1 MTEEQVYLNAVEAWR
16 VNKGKGTFVIP
27 APFDA
32 LKPLL
37 YILPQLY
44 NKSPT
49 TNVVIIVKDFADRSS
64 IENYLTTLSNEVW
77 NNSFRT
83 VIHNGNLRIL
93 TTEYAAEHI
102 NEYSPL
108 LTIIYNPSIFH
119 FVHIAM
125 IEKSKFKLV
134 ILNKLLDNKT
144 MDDFYTVAPSIGN
157 FSQNVIDEVRSNRPV
172 KECLVGLTIVPDSE
186 LDKEM
191 NYYNREISTALAI
204 FGNFDNI
211 KYARLG
217 NSATNCSSM
226 MICDAIART
235 NGWDNHLD
243 MSSQFNRDI
252 DKLYS
257 PAAIKERADSIYN
270 IVRERS
276 TKLASSKDKLSN
288 ILDIVNDNS
297 DKNILIINKYGE
309 FANLVTDY
317 LNDKSGKRICANCH
331 DKVDNVPAVDDY
343 GNPILV
349 KSGAKKGQPKLLGV
363 IAQKKLAQKLMN
375 THKINVISCG
385 ASPDKSLDVDI
396 DLVIITSPLCDTIE
410 SYFYRLSK
418 VHFSNEVLLYTLFY
432 KGTLEEKKLEDRTI
446 PANHTIINNFDRNV
460 KVDNNNDYCIVD

>member
-64 IENYLTTLSNEVW
+64 IESYLTTLSNEVW

-317 LNDKSGKRICANCH
+317 LNDKSCKRICANCH

-343 GNPILV
+343 GNTILV

>member
-1 MTEEQVYLNAVEAWR
+1 MTEEQVYLNAVDVWR
-16 VNKGKGTFVIP
+16 LNKGIGTFVIP

-32 LKPLL
+32 LRPLL

-49 TNVVIIVKDFADRSS
+49 TSVVIIVKDFADRSS
-64 IENYLTTLSNEVW
+64 IESYLTTLNNEVW

-83 VIHNGNLRIL
+83 VIHNGSLRIL

-102 NEYSPL
+102 NDYSPL

-134 ILNKLLDNKT
+134 ILSKLLDNKT

-157 FSQNVIDEVRSNRPV
+157 FSQNVIDEVRTNRPV
-172 KECLVGLTIVPDSE
+172 KECLVGLTITPDTE

-243 MSSQFNRDI
+243 MSSEFNRDI

-257 PAAIKERADSIYN
+257 PSAIKERADSIYN
-270 IVRERS
+270 IIRERS
-276 TKLASSKDKLSN
+276 TKLASSKDKLSY
-288 ILDIVNDNS
+288 ILDIVNDNL

-317 LNDKSGKRICANCH
+317 LNDKFGKRICANCH

-343 GNPILV
+343 GNPIFI
-349 KSGAKKGQPKLLGV
+349 KSGPKKGQPKLLGV

-375 THKINVISCG
+375 SHKINVISCG

-432 KGTLEEKKLEDRTI
+432 KSTLEEKKLEDRTV
-446 PANHTIINNFDRNV
+446 PANHTIINDFDRNV
-460 KVDNNNDYCIVD
+460 KVDNNNAYCIVD

>member
-1 MTEEQVYLNAVEAWR
+1 MTEEQVYLNAVDVWR
-16 VNKGKGTFVIP
+16 LNKGIGTFVIP

-32 LKPLL
+32 LRPLL

-49 TNVVIIVKDFADRSS
+49 TSVVIIVKDFADRSS
-64 IENYLTTLSNEVW
+64 IESYLTTLNNEIW

-83 VIHNGNLRIL
+83 VIHNGSLRIL

-102 NEYSPL
+102 NDYSPL

-134 ILNKLLDNKT
+134 ILSKLLDNKT

-157 FSQNVIDEVRSNRPV
+157 FSQNVIDEVRTNRPV
-172 KECLVGLTIVPDSE
+172 KECLVGLTITPDTE

-217 NSATNCSSM
+217 NSDTNCSSM

-243 MSSQFNRDI
+243 MSSEFNRDI

-257 PAAIKERADSIYN
+257 PSAIKERADSIYN
-270 IVRERS
+270 IIRERS
-276 TKLASSKDKLSN
+276 TKLASSKDKLSY
-288 ILDIVNDNS
+288 ILDIVNDNL

-317 LNDKSGKRICANCH
+317 LNDKFGKRICANCH
-331 DKVDNVPAVDDY
+331 DKVDNIPAVDDY
-343 GNPILV
+343 GNPILI
-349 KSGAKKGQPKLLGV
+349 KSGQKKGQPKLLGV

-375 THKINVISCG
+375 SHKINVISCG

-432 KGTLEEKKLEDRTI
+432 KSTLEEKKLEDRSV
-446 PANHTIINNFDRNV
+446 PANHTIINDFDRNV
-460 KVDNNNDYCIVD
+460 KVDNNNAYCIVD

>member
-1 MTEEQVYLNAVEAWR
+1 MTEEQVYLNAVDVWR
-16 VNKGKGTFVIP
+16 LNKGIGTFVIP

-32 LKPLL
+32 LRPLL

-49 TNVVIIVKDFADRSS
+49 TSVVIIVKDFVDRSS
-64 IENYLTTLSNEVW
+64 IERYLTTLNNEIW

-83 VIHNGNLRIL
+83 VIHNGSLRIL
-93 TTEYAAEHI
+93 TTEYVAEHI
-102 NEYSPL
+102 NDYSPL

-134 ILNKLLDNKT
+134 ILSKLLDNKT

-157 FSQNVIDEVRSNRPV
+157 FSQNIIDEVRTNRPV
-172 KECLVGLTIVPDSE
+172 KESLVGLTITPDTE

-235 NGWDNHLD
+235 NGWNNHLD
-243 MSSQFNRDI
+243 MSSEFNRDI

-257 PAAIKERADSIYN
+257 PSAIKERADSIYN
-270 IVRERS
+270 IIRERS
-276 TKLASSKDKLSN
+276 TKLASSKDKLSY
-288 ILDIVNDNS
+288 ILDIVNDNL

-309 FANLVTDY
+309 FANIVTDY
-317 LNDKSGKRICANCH
+317 LNDKFGKRICANCH

-343 GNPILV
+343 GNPILI
-349 KSGAKKGQPKLLGV
+349 KSGPKKGQHKLLGV

-375 THKINVISCG
+375 SHKINVISCG

-396 DLVIITSPLCDTIE
+396 DLVIITSSLCDTIE

-432 KGTLEEKKLEDRTI
+432 KSTLEEKKLEDRTV
-446 PANHTIINNFDRNV
+446 PVNHTIINDFDRNV
-460 KVDNNNDYCIVD
+460 KVDNNNAYCIVD

>member
-1 MTEEQVYLNAVEAWR
+1 MTEEQVYLNAVDVWR
-16 VNKGKGTFVIP
+16 LNKGIGTFVIP

-32 LKPLL
+32 LRPLL

-49 TNVVIIVKDFADRSS
+49 TSVVIIVKDFADRSS
-64 IENYLTTLSNEVW
+64 IESYLTTLNNEIW

-83 VIHNGNLRIL
+83 VIHNGSLRIL

-102 NEYSPL
+102 NDYSPL

-134 ILNKLLDNKT
+134 ILSKLLDNKT

-157 FSQNVIDEVRSNRPV
+157 FSQNVIDEVRTNRPV
-172 KECLVGLTIVPDSE
+172 KECLVGLTITPDTE

-217 NSATNCSSM
+217 NSDTNCSSM

-243 MSSQFNRDI
+243 MSSEFNRDI

-257 PAAIKERADSIYN
+257 PSAIKERADSIYN
-270 IVRERS
+270 IIRERS
-276 TKLASSKDKLSN
+276 TKLASSKDKLSY
-288 ILDIVNDNS
+288 ILDIVNDNL

-317 LNDKSGKRICANCH
+317 LNDKFGKRICANCH
-331 DKVDNVPAVDDY
+331 DKVDNIPAVDDY
-343 GNPILV
+343 GNPILI
-349 KSGAKKGQPKLLGV
+349 KSGQKKGQPKLLGV

-375 THKINVISCG
+375 SHKINVISCG
-385 ASPDKSLDVDI
+385 ASPDKSLDVNI

-432 KGTLEEKKLEDRTI
+432 KSTLEEKKLEDRSV
-446 PANHTIINNFDRNV
+446 PANHTIINDFDRNV
-460 KVDNNNDYCIVD
+460 KVDNNNAYCIVD

>member
-1 MTEEQVYLNAVEAWR
+1 MTEEQVYLNAVEVWR
-16 VNKGKGTFVIP
+16 VNKGIGTFVIP

-64 IENYLTTLSNEVW
+64 IENYLTTLSNDVW

-83 VIHNGNLRIL
+83 LIHNGNLRIL

-331 DKVDNVPAVDDY
+331 DKVDNVPAVDDN

-418 VHFSNEVLLYTLFY
+418 VHFANEVLLYTLFY
-432 KGTLEEKKLEDRTI
+432 KGTLEEKKLEDRDI
-446 PANHTIINNFDRNV
+446 PINHTIINDFDRNV

>member
-1 MTEEQVYLNAVEAWR
+1 MTEEQVYLNAVEVWR
-16 VNKGKGTFVIP
+16 VNKGIGTFVIP
-27 APFDA
+27 APFDS

-64 IENYLTTLSNEVW
+64 IESYLTTLNNDVW
-77 NNSFRT
+77 NNSFCT

-108 LTIIYNPSIFH
+108 LTIIYNPNIFH

-134 ILNKLLDNKT
+134 ILNKLLDSKT

-157 FSQNVIDEVRSNRPV
+157 FSQNVIDEVRTNRPV
-172 KECLVGLTIVPDSE
+172 KECLVGLTIVPDTE

-217 NSATNCSSM
+217 NSDTNCSSM

-270 IVRERS
+270 IIRERS

-432 KGTLEEKKLEDRTI
+432 KSTLEEKKLEDRTI
-446 PANHTIINNFDRNV
+446 PVNHTIINDFDRNV

>member
-1 MTEEQVYLNAVEAWR
+1 MTEEQVYLNAVDVWR
-16 VNKGKGTFVIP
+16 MNKGIGTFVIP

-32 LKPLL
+32 LRPLL

-49 TNVVIIVKDFADRSS
+49 TSIVIIVKDFADRSS
-64 IENYLTTLSNEVW
+64 IESYLTTLNNEVW

-83 VIHNGNLRIL
+83 VIHNGSLRIL

-119 FVHIAM
+119 FVHMAM
-125 IEKSKFKLV
+125 IEKSKFNLV
-134 ILNKLLDNKT
+134 ILSKLLDSKT

-157 FSQNVIDEVRSNRPV
+157 FSQNVIDEVRTNRPV
-172 KECLVGLTIVPDSE
+172 KECLVGLTITPDTE

-243 MSSQFNRDI
+243 MSSEFNRDI
-252 DKLYS
+252 DRLYS

-270 IVRERS
+270 IIRERS
-276 TKLASSKDKLSN
+276 IKLASSKDKLSN
-288 ILDIVNDNS
+288 ILDIVNNNS

-309 FANLVTDY
+309 FANLITDY
-317 LNDKSGKRICANCH
+317 LNDKSGKRICANFH

-343 GNPILV
+343 GNPILI
-349 KSGAKKGQPKLLGV
+349 KSGLKKGQPKLLGV

-375 THKINVISCG
+375 SHKINVISCG
-385 ASPDKSLDVDI
+385 ASPDKTLDVDI

-432 KGTLEEKKLEDRTI
+432 KSTLEEKKLEDRTV
-446 PANHTIINNFDRNV
+446 PTNHIIINDFDRNV
-460 KVDNNNDYCIVD
+460 KVDNNNAYCIVD

>member
-1 MTEEQVYLNAVEAWR
+1 MTEEQVYLNAVDVWR
-16 VNKGKGTFVIP
+16 LNKGIGTFVIP

-32 LKPLL
+32 LRPLL

-49 TNVVIIVKDFADRSS
+49 TSVVIIVKDFADRSS
-64 IENYLTTLSNEVW
+64 IESYLTTLNNEVW

-83 VIHNGNLRIL
+83 VIHNGSLRIL

-102 NEYSPL
+102 NDYSPL

-134 ILNKLLDNKT
+134 ILSKLLDNKT

-157 FSQNVIDEVRSNRPV
+157 FSQNVIDEVRTNRPV
-172 KECLVGLTIVPDSE
+172 KECLVGLTITPDTE

-191 NYYNREISTALAI
+191 NYYNREISTSLAI

-217 NSATNCSSM
+217 NSDTNCSSM

-243 MSSQFNRDI
+243 MSSEFNRDI

-257 PAAIKERADSIYN
+257 PSAIKERADSIYN
-270 IVRERS
+270 IIRERS

-288 ILDIVNDNS
+288 ILDIVNDNL

-309 FANLVTDY
+309 FANIVTDY
-317 LNDKSGKRICANCH
+317 LNDKFGKRICANCH

-343 GNPILV
+343 GNPILI
-349 KSGAKKGQPKLLGV
+349 KSGQKKGQPKLLGV

-375 THKINVISCG
+375 SHKINVISCG

-432 KGTLEEKKLEDRTI
+432 RSTLEEKKLEDRSV
-446 PANHTIINNFDRNV
+446 PANHTIINDFDRNV
-460 KVDNNNDYCIVD
+460 KVDNNNAYCIVD

>member
-1 MTEEQVYLNAVEAWR
+1 MTEEQVYLNAVETWR
-16 VNKGKGTFVIP
+16 VNKGKGSFMIP

-32 LKPLL
+32 LRPLL

-49 TNVVIIVKDFADRSS
+49 TNVIIVVKDFVDRSS
-64 IENYLTTLSNEVW
+64 IENYLTTLNNEVW
-77 NNSFRT
+77 NNSFRNL
-83 VIHNGNLRIL
+83 ICNGNLKIL
-93 TTEYAAEHI
+93 TSQYVAEHI

-108 LTIIYNPSIFH
+108 LTIVYNPDIFH
-119 FVHIAM
+119 FAYMGM
-125 IEKSKFKLV
+125 IEKSKFNLV
-134 ILNKLLDNKT
+134 ILTRKLDNKT
-144 MDDFYTVAPSIGN
+144 MDDFYTVAPSVGN

-172 KECLVGLTIVPDSE
+172 KEYLVGLTIEPNSE
-186 LDKEM
+186 LDKEI
-191 NYYNREISTALAI
+191 NYYNREISTAIAI
-204 FGNFDNI
+204 FGDFDNI

-226 MICDAIART
+226 MVCDAIART

-243 MSSQFNRDI
+243 MSSEFNRDI

-270 IVRERS
+270 IIRERS
-276 TKLASSKDKLSN
+276 TKLASSKDKLNS
-288 ILDIVNDNS
+288 ILEIVNNHL
-297 DKNILIINKYGE
+297 DKNILIVSKYSE
-309 FANLVTDY
+309 FANLITDY
-317 LNDKSGKRICANCH
+317 LNDNFGKRICANYH

-349 KSGAKKGQPKLLGV
+349 KSGPKKGKPRLLGV

-385 ASPDKSLDVDI
+385 ASPDKTLDVDI

-418 VHFSNEVLLYTLFY
+418 VHFANEVLLYTLFY
-432 KGTLEEKKLEDRTI
+432 KGTLEEKKLEDRATPI
-446 PANHTIINNFDRNV
+446 NHTTINDFDRNV
-460 KVDNNNDYCIVD
+460 KVDNNNDCCIVD

>member
-1 MTEEQVYLNAVEAWR
+1 MTEEQVYLNAVNVWR
-16 VNKGKGTFVIP
+16 LNKGIGTFVIP

-32 LKPLL
+32 LRPLL

-49 TNVVIIVKDFADRSS
+49 TSVVIIVKDFADRSS
-64 IENYLTTLSNEVW
+64 IESYLTTLNNEIW

-83 VIHNGNLRIL
+83 VIHNGSLRIL

-102 NEYSPL
+102 NDYSPL

-134 ILNKLLDNKT
+134 ILSKLLDNKT

-157 FSQNVIDEVRSNRPV
+157 FSQNVIDEVRTNRPV
-172 KECLVGLTIVPDSE
+172 KECLVGLTITPDTE

-217 NSATNCSSM
+217 NSDTNCSSM

-243 MSSQFNRDI
+243 MSSEFNRDI

-257 PAAIKERADSIYN
+257 PSAIKERADSIYN
-270 IVRERS
+270 IIRERS
-276 TKLASSKDKLSN
+276 TKLASSKDKLSY
-288 ILDIVNDNS
+288 ILDIVNDNL

-317 LNDKSGKRICANCH
+317 LNDKFGKRICANCH

-343 GNPILV
+343 GNPIFI
-349 KSGAKKGQPKLLGV
+349 KSGPKKGQPKLLGV

-375 THKINVISCG
+375 SHKINVISCG

-432 KGTLEEKKLEDRTI
+432 RSTLEEKKLEDRTV
-446 PANHTIINNFDRNV
+446 PANHTIINDFDRNV
-460 KVDNNNDYCIVD
+460 KVDNNNAYCIID

>member
-1 MTEEQVYLNAVEAWR
+1 MTEEQVYLNAVEVWR
-16 VNKGKGTFVIP
+16 VNKGIGTFVIP

-64 IENYLTTLSNEVW
+64 IESYLTTLSNEIW

-83 VIHNGNLRIL
+83 VMHNGNLRIL

-309 FANLVTDY
+309 FANIVTDY

>member
-1 MTEEQVYLNAVEAWR
+1 MTEEQVYLNAVDVWR
-16 VNKGKGTFVIP
+16 LNKGIGTFVIP

-32 LKPLL
+32 LRPLL

-49 TNVVIIVKDFADRSS
+49 TSVVIIVKDFADRSS
-64 IENYLTTLSNEVW
+64 IESYLTTLNNEVW

-83 VIHNGNLRIL
+83 VIHNGSLRIL

-102 NEYSPL
+102 NDYSPL

-134 ILNKLLDNKT
+134 ILSKLLDNKT

-157 FSQNVIDEVRSNRPV
+157 FSQNVIDEVRTNRPV
-172 KECLVGLTIVPDSE
+172 KECLVGLTITPDTE

-243 MSSQFNRDI
+243 MSSEFNRDI

-257 PAAIKERADSIYN
+257 PSAIKERADSIYN
-270 IVRERS
+270 IIRERS
-276 TKLASSKDKLSN
+276 TKLASSKDKLSY
-288 ILDIVNDNS
+288 ILDIVNDNL

-317 LNDKSGKRICANCH
+317 LNDKFGKRICANCH
-331 DKVDNVPAVDDY
+331 DKVDNVLAVDDY
-343 GNPILV
+343 GNPILI
-349 KSGAKKGQPKLLGV
+349 KSGPKKGQHKLLGV

-375 THKINVISCG
+375 SHKINVISCG

-432 KGTLEEKKLEDRTI
+432 KSTLEEKKLEDRSV
-446 PANHTIINNFDRNV
+446 PANHTIINDFDRNV
-460 KVDNNNDYCIVD
+460 KVDNNNAYCIVD

>member
-1 MTEEQVYLNAVEAWR
+1 MTEEQVYLNAVEVWR
-16 VNKGKGTFVIP
+16 VNKGIGTFVIP

-102 NEYSPL
+102 NDYNPL

-157 FSQNVIDEVRSNRPV
+157 FNQNVIDEVRSNRPV

-276 TKLASSKDKLSN
+276 TKLANSKDKLSN

>member
-1 MTEEQVYLNAVEAWR
+1 MTEEQVYLNAVEVWR
-16 VNKGKGTFVIP
+16 VNKGIGTFVIP
-27 APFDA
+27 APFDS

-49 TNVVIIVKDFADRSS
+49 TNIVIIVKDFADRSS
-64 IENYLTTLSNEVW
+64 IENYLTTLNNEVW

-243 MSSQFNRDI
+243 MSSEFNRDI

-270 IVRERS
+270 IIRERS

-446 PANHTIINNFDRNV
+446 SVNHTIINDFDRNV
-460 KVDNNNDYCIVD
+460 KVDNNNAYCIVD

>member
-1 MTEEQVYLNAVEAWR
+1 MTEEQVYLNAVEVWR
-16 VNKGKGTFVIP
+16 VNKGIGTFVIP
-27 APFDA
+27 APFDS

-49 TNVVIIVKDFADRSS
+49 TNIVIIVKDFADRSS
-64 IENYLTTLSNEVW
+64 IENYLTTLNNEVW

-108 LTIIYNPSIFH
+108 LTIIYNPNIFH

-134 ILNKLLDNKT
+134 ILNKLLDSKT

-157 FSQNVIDEVRSNRPV
+157 FSQNVIDEVRTNRPV
-172 KECLVGLTIVPDSE
+172 KECLVGLTIVSDSE

-243 MSSQFNRDI
+243 MSSEFNRDI

-270 IVRERS
+270 IIRERS

-385 ASPDKSLDVDI
+385 ASPDKSLNVDI

-446 PANHTIINNFDRNV
+446 SVNHTIINDFDRNV
-460 KVDNNNDYCIVD
+460 KVDNNNAYCIVD

>member
-1 MTEEQVYLNAVEAWR
+1 MTEEQVYLNAVDVWR
-16 VNKGKGTFVIP
+16 VNKGIGTFVIP

-32 LKPLL
+32 LRPLL

-64 IENYLTTLSNEVW
+64 IESYLTTLNNDVW

-83 VIHNGNLRIL
+83 VMHNGNLRIL

-102 NEYSPL
+102 NDYSPL

-134 ILNKLLDNKT
+134 ILNKLLDSKT

-157 FSQNVIDEVRSNRPV
+157 FSQNVIDEIRSNRPV
-172 KECLVGLTIVPDSE
+172 KECLVELTILPDSE

-257 PAAIKERADSIYN
+257 PSAIKERADSIYN
-270 IVRERS
+270 VVRERS

-317 LNDKSGKRICANCH
+317 LNDKSGKRICANYH

-375 THKINVISCG
+375 THKIHVISCG
-385 ASPDKSLDVDI
+385 ASPDKSLDTDI

-446 PANHTIINNFDRNV
+446 PANHTIINDFDRNV

>member
-1 MTEEQVYLNAVEAWR
+1 MTEEQVYLNAVNVWR
-16 VNKGKGTFVIP
+16 LNKGIGTFVIP

-32 LKPLL
+32 LRPLL

-49 TNVVIIVKDFADRSS
+49 TSVVIIVKDFADRSS
-64 IENYLTTLSNEVW
+64 IESYLTTLNNEVW

-83 VIHNGNLRIL
+83 VIHNGSLRIL

-102 NEYSPL
+102 NDYSPL

-134 ILNKLLDNKT
+134 ILSKLLDNKT

-157 FSQNVIDEVRSNRPV
+157 FSQNVIDEVRTNRPV
-172 KECLVGLTIVPDSE
+172 KECLVGLTITPDTE

-191 NYYNREISTALAI
+191 TYYNREISTALAI

-217 NSATNCSSM
+217 NSDTNCSSM

-243 MSSQFNRDI
+243 MSSEFNRDI

-257 PAAIKERADSIYN
+257 PSAIKERADSIYN
-270 IVRERS
+270 IIRERS
-276 TKLASSKDKLSN
+276 TKLASSKDKLSY
-288 ILDIVNDNS
+288 ILDIVNDNL

-343 GNPILV
+343 GNPILI
-349 KSGAKKGQPKLLGV
+349 KSGPKKGQPKFLGV

-375 THKINVISCG
+375 SHKINVISCG

-432 KGTLEEKKLEDRTI
+432 RNTLEEKKLEDRTV
-446 PANHTIINNFDRNV
+446 PANHTIINDFDRNV
-460 KVDNNNDYCIVD
+460 KVDNNNAYCIVD

>member
-1 MTEEQVYLNAVEAWR
+1 MTEEQVYLNAVEVWR
-16 VNKGKGTFVIP
+16 VNKGIGTFVIP
-27 APFDA
+27 APFDS

-64 IENYLTTLSNEVW
+64 IESYLTTLNNEVW

-108 LTIIYNPSIFH
+108 LTIIYNPNIFH

-134 ILNKLLDNKT
+134 ILNKLLDSKT

-157 FSQNVIDEVRSNRPV
+157 FSQNVIDEVRTNRPV
-172 KECLVGLTIVPDSE
+172 KECLVGLTIVPDTE

-217 NSATNCSSM
+217 NSDTNCSSM

-270 IVRERS
+270 IIRERS

-432 KGTLEEKKLEDRTI
+432 KSTLEEKKLEDRTI
-446 PANHTIINNFDRNV
+446 PVNHTIINDFDRNV

>member
-1 MTEEQVYLNAVEAWR
+1 MTEEQVYLNAVDVWR
-16 VNKGKGTFVIP
+16 LNKGIGTFVIP

-32 LKPLL
+32 LRPLL

-49 TNVVIIVKDFADRSS
+49 TSVVIIVKDFADRSS
-64 IENYLTTLSNEVW
+64 IESYLTTLNNELW

-83 VIHNGNLRIL
+83 VIHNGSLRIL

-102 NEYSPL
+102 NDYSPL

-125 IEKSKFKLV
+125 IEKSKFNLV

-157 FSQNVIDEVRSNRPV
+157 FSQNVIDEVRTNRPV
-172 KECLVGLTIVPDSE
+172 KECLVGLTITPDTE
-186 LDKEM
+186 LDKEV

-243 MSSQFNRDI
+243 MSSEFNRDI

-257 PAAIKERADSIYN
+257 PSAIKERADSIYN
-270 IVRERS
+270 IIRERS
-276 TKLASSKDKLSN
+276 TKLASSKDKLSY
-288 ILDIVNDNS
+288 ILDIVNDNL

-317 LNDKSGKRICANCH
+317 LNDKFGKRICANCH

-343 GNPILV
+343 GNPILI
-349 KSGAKKGQPKLLGV
+349 KSGPKKGQHKLLGV

-375 THKINVISCG
+375 SHKINVISCG

-432 KGTLEEKKLEDRTI
+432 RSTLEEKKLEDRSV
-446 PANHTIINNFDRNV
+446 PANHTIINDFDRNV
-460 KVDNNNDYCIVD
+460 KVDNNNAYCIVD

>member
-1 MTEEQVYLNAVEAWR
+1 MTEEQVYLNAVDVWR
-16 VNKGKGTFVIP
+16 LNKGIGTFVIP

-32 LKPLL
+32 LRPLL

-49 TNVVIIVKDFADRSS
+49 TSVVIIVKDFADRSS
-64 IENYLTTLSNEVW
+64 IESYLTTLNNEVW

-83 VIHNGNLRIL
+83 VIHNGSLRIL

-102 NEYSPL
+102 NDYSPL

-134 ILNKLLDNKT
+134 ILSKLLDNKT

-157 FSQNVIDEVRSNRPV
+157 FSQNIIDEVRTNRPV
-172 KECLVGLTIVPDSE
+172 KECLVGLTITPDTE

-217 NSATNCSSM
+217 NSDTNCSSM

-243 MSSQFNRDI
+243 MSSEFNRDI

-257 PAAIKERADSIYN
+257 PSAIKERADSIYN
-270 IVRERS
+270 IIRERS
-276 TKLASSKDKLSN
+276 TKLASSKDKLSY
-288 ILDIVNDNS
+288 ILDIVNDNL

-317 LNDKSGKRICANCH
+317 LNDKFGKRICANCH
-331 DKVDNVPAVDDY
+331 DKVDNIPAVDDY
-343 GNPILV
+343 GNPILI
-349 KSGAKKGQPKLLGV
+349 KSGQKKGQPKLLGV

-375 THKINVISCG
+375 SHKINVISCG

-432 KGTLEEKKLEDRTI
+432 KSTLEEKKLEDRTV
-446 PANHTIINNFDRNV
+446 PANHTIINDFDRNV

>member
-1 MTEEQVYLNAVEAWR
+1 
-16 VNKGKGTFVIP
+16 
-27 APFDA
+27 
-32 LKPLL
+32 
-37 YILPQLY
+37 
-44 NKSPT
+44 
-49 TNVVIIVKDFADRSS
+49 
-64 IENYLTTLSNEVW
+64 
-77 NNSFRT
+77 
-83 VIHNGNLRIL
+83 
-93 TTEYAAEHI
+93 
-102 NEYSPL
+102 
-108 LTIIYNPSIFH
+108 
-119 FVHIAM
+119 M

-157 FSQNVIDEVRSNRPV
+157 FSQNVIDEVRTNRPV
-172 KECLVGLTIVPDSE
+172 KECLVGLTITPDTE

-191 NYYNREISTALAI
+191 TYYNREISTALAI

-217 NSATNCSSM
+217 NSDTNCSSM

-243 MSSQFNRDI
+243 MSSEFNRDI

-257 PAAIKERADSIYN
+257 PSAIKERADSIYN
-270 IVRERS
+270 IIRERS

-288 ILDIVNDNS
+288 ILDIVNDNL

-317 LNDKSGKRICANCH
+317 LNDKFGKRICANCH

-343 GNPILV
+343 GNPILI
-349 KSGAKKGQPKLLGV
+349 KSGPKKGQPKLLGV

-375 THKINVISCG
+375 SHKINVISCG

-432 KGTLEEKKLEDRTI
+432 RSTLEEKKLEDRSV
-446 PANHTIINNFDRNV
+446 PANHTIINDFDRNV
-460 KVDNNNDYCIVD
+460 KVDNNNAYCIVD

>member
-1 MTEEQVYLNAVEAWR
+1 MTEEQVYLNAVDVWR
-16 VNKGKGTFVIP
+16 LNKGIGTFVIP

-32 LKPLL
+32 LRPLL

-49 TNVVIIVKDFADRSS
+49 TSVVIIVKDFADRSS
-64 IENYLTTLSNEVW
+64 IESYLTTLNNEVW

-83 VIHNGNLRIL
+83 VIHNGSLRIL

-102 NEYSPL
+102 NDYSPL

-134 ILNKLLDNKT
+134 ILSKLLDNKT

-157 FSQNVIDEVRSNRPV
+157 FSQNVIDEVRTNRPV
-172 KECLVGLTIVPDSE
+172 KECLVGLTITPDTE

-243 MSSQFNRDI
+243 MSSEFNRDI

-257 PAAIKERADSIYN
+257 PSAIKERADSIYN
-270 IVRERS
+270 IIRERS

-288 ILDIVNDNS
+288 ILDIVNDNL

-317 LNDKSGKRICANCH
+317 LNDKFGKRICANCH

-343 GNPILV
+343 GNPIFI
-349 KSGAKKGQPKLLGV
+349 KSGPKKGQPKLLGV

-375 THKINVISCG
+375 SHKINVISCG

-432 KGTLEEKKLEDRTI
+432 KSTLEEKKLEDRTV
-446 PANHTIINNFDRNV
+446 PANHTIINDFDRNV

>member
-1 MTEEQVYLNAVEAWR
+1 MTEEQVYLNAVDVWR
-16 VNKGKGTFVIP
+16 LNKGIGTFVIP

-32 LKPLL
+32 LRPLL

-49 TNVVIIVKDFADRSS
+49 TSVVIIVKDFADRSS
-64 IENYLTTLSNEVW
+64 IESYLTTLNNEVW

-83 VIHNGNLRIL
+83 VIHNGSLRIL

-102 NEYSPL
+102 NDYSPL

-125 IEKSKFKLV
+125 IEKSKFNLV
-134 ILNKLLDNKT
+134 IFNKLLDNKT

-157 FSQNVIDEVRSNRPV
+157 FSQNVIDEVRTNRPV
-172 KECLVGLTIVPDSE
+172 KECLVGLTITPDTE

-243 MSSQFNRDI
+243 MSSEFNRDI

-257 PAAIKERADSIYN
+257 PSAIKERADSIYN
-270 IVRERS
+270 IIRERS
-276 TKLASSKDKLSN
+276 TKLASSKDKLSY
-288 ILDIVNDNS
+288 ILDIVNDNL

-317 LNDKSGKRICANCH
+317 LNDKFGKRICANCH

-343 GNPILV
+343 GNPILI
-349 KSGAKKGQPKLLGV
+349 KSGPKKGQHKLLGV

-375 THKINVISCG
+375 SHKINVISCG

-432 KGTLEEKKLEDRTI
+432 RSTLEEKKLEDRSV
-446 PANHTIINNFDRNV
+446 PANHTIINDFDRNV
-460 KVDNNNDYCIVD
+460 KVDNNNAYCIVD

>member
-317 LNDKSGKRICANCH
+317 LNDKFGKRICANCH

>member
-64 IENYLTTLSNEVW
+64 IENYLTTLNNDVW

-83 VIHNGNLRIL
+83 VMHNGNLRIL

-257 PAAIKERADSIYN
+257 PAAIKERADNIYN

-343 GNPILV
+343 GNTILV

>member
-64 IENYLTTLSNEVW
+64 IESYLTTLSNEIW

-83 VIHNGNLRIL
+83 VMHNGNLRIL

-309 FANLVTDY
+309 FANIVTDY

-343 GNPILV
+343 GNTILV

>member
-1 MTEEQVYLNAVEAWR
+1 MTEEQVYLNAVDVWR
-16 VNKGKGTFVIP
+16 VNKGIGTFVIP

-32 LKPLL
+32 LRPLL

-64 IENYLTTLSNEVW
+64 IENYLTTLNNDVW

-83 VIHNGNLRIL
+83 VMHNGNLRIL

-102 NEYSPL
+102 NDYSPL

-125 IEKSKFKLV
+125 IKKSKFNLV
-134 ILNKLLDNKT
+134 ILNKLLDSKT

-172 KECLVGLTIVPDSE
+172 KECLVGLTILPDSE

-257 PAAIKERADSIYN
+257 PAAIKERADNIYN

-317 LNDKSGKRICANCH
+317 LNDKFGKRICANCH

-375 THKINVISCG
+375 THKIHVISCG
-385 ASPDKSLDVDI
+385 ASPDKSLDIDI
-396 DLVIITSPLCDTIE
+396 DLIIITSPLCDTIE

-446 PANHTIINNFDRNV
+446 PVNHTIINDFDRNV

>member
-1 MTEEQVYLNAVEAWR
+1 MIEEQVYLNAVEAWR
-16 VNKGKGTFVIP
+16 VNKGKGTFIIP
-27 APFDA
+27 APFDG
-32 LKPLL
+32 LRPLL

-64 IENYLTTLSNEVW
+64 IESYLTTLNNEVW

-83 VIHNGNLRIL
+83 IIHNGSLRIL

-108 LTIIYNPSIFH
+108 LTIIYNPDIFH
-119 FVHIAM
+119 FAYMGM
-125 IEKSKFKLV
+125 IEKSKFNLV
-134 ILNKLLDNKT
+134 ILTRKLDNKT
-144 MDDFYTVAPSIGN
+144 MDDFYTVAPSVGN

-172 KECLVGLTIVPDSE
+172 KEYLVGLTIEPNSE
-186 LDKEM
+186 LDKEI
-191 NYYNREISTALAI
+191 NYYNREISTAIAI
-204 FGNFDNI
+204 FGDFDNI

-226 MICDAIART
+226 MVCDAIART

-243 MSSQFNRDI
+243 MSSEFNRDI

-276 TKLASSKDKLSN
+276 TKLASSKDKLNS
-288 ILDIVNDNS
+288 ILEIVNNHL
-297 DKNILIINKYGE
+297 DKNILIVNKYGE

-317 LNDKSGKRICANCH
+317 LNDNSGKRICANYH

-349 KSGAKKGQPKLLGV
+349 KSGPKKGQPRLLGV

-396 DLVIITSPLCDTIE
+396 DLVIITSPLCDSVE

-418 VHFSNEVLLYTLFY
+418 VHFANEVLLYTLFY
-432 KGTLEEKKLEDRTI
+432 KGTLEEKKLEDRSV
-446 PANHTIINNFDRNV
+446 PANHTTINDLDRNV
-460 KVDNNNDYCIVD
+460 KVDSNDDYCIVD

>member
-1 MTEEQVYLNAVEAWR
+1 MTEEQVYLNAVDVWR
-16 VNKGKGTFVIP
+16 VNKGIGTFVIP

-32 LKPLL
+32 LRPLL

-83 VIHNGNLRIL
+83 LIHNGNLRIL
-93 TTEYAAEHI
+93 TTEYVAEHI

-144 MDDFYTVAPSIGN
+144 MDDFYTVAPSVGN

-172 KECLVGLTIVPDSE
+172 KDCLVGLTIVPDSE

-243 MSSQFNRDI
+243 MSSEFNRDI

-270 IVRERS
+270 IIRERS

-375 THKINVISCG
+375 THKIHVISCG
-385 ASPDKSLDVDI
+385 ASPDKSLDIDI

-432 KGTLEEKKLEDRTI
+432 RSTLEEKKLEDRTI
-446 PANHTIINNFDRNV
+446 PVNHTIINDFDRNV

>member
-1 MTEEQVYLNAVEAWR
+1 MTEEQVYLNAVDAWR
-16 VNKGKGTFVIP
+16 LNKGIGTFVIP

-32 LKPLL
+32 LRPLL

-64 IENYLTTLSNEVW
+64 IESYLTTLNNEVW

-83 VIHNGNLRIL
+83 VMHNGNLRIL

-102 NEYSPL
+102 NDYSPL

-119 FVHIAM
+119 FVYIAM
-125 IEKSKFKLV
+125 IEKSKFNLV
-134 ILNKLLDNKT
+134 ILSKLLDNKT

-157 FSQNVIDEVRSNRPV
+157 FSQNVIDEVRTNRPV
-172 KECLVGLTIVPDSE
+172 KECLVGLTITPDTE

-191 NYYNREISTALAI
+191 TYYNREISTALAI

-243 MSSQFNRDI
+243 MSSEFNRDI

-257 PAAIKERADSIYN
+257 PSAIKERANSIYN
-270 IVRERS
+270 IIRERS

-288 ILDIVNDNS
+288 ILDIVNDNL

-309 FANLVTDY
+309 FANLVTEY
-317 LNDKSGKRICANCH
+317 LNDKFGKRICANCH

-343 GNPILV
+343 GNPILI
-349 KSGAKKGQPKLLGV
+349 KSGSKKGQPKLLGV

-375 THKINVISCG
+375 RHKINVISCG

-396 DLVIITSPLCDTIE
+396 DLIIITSPLCDTIE
-410 SYFYRLSK
+410 NYFYRLSK

-432 KGTLEEKKLEDRTI
+432 KGTLEEKKLEDRSV
-446 PANHTIINNFDRNV
+446 PANHTIINDFDRNV
-460 KVDNNNDYCIVD
+460 KVDNNDAYCIVD

>member
-1 MTEEQVYLNAVEAWR
+1 MTEEQVYLNAVDVWR
-16 VNKGKGTFVIP
+16 LNKGIGTFVIP

-32 LKPLL
+32 LRPLL

-64 IENYLTTLSNEVW
+64 IESYLTTLNNDVW

-102 NEYSPL
+102 NDYSPL
-108 LTIIYNPSIFH
+108 LTIIYNPTIFH
-119 FVHIAM
+119 FVHITM
-125 IEKSKFKLV
+125 IEKSKFNLV

-144 MDDFYTVAPSIGN
+144 MDDFYTVAPSVGN

-257 PAAIKERADSIYN
+257 PSAIKERADSIYN

-446 PANHTIINNFDRNV
+446 PTNHTIINDFDRNV

>member
-1 MTEEQVYLNAVEAWR
+1 MTEEQVYLNAVDVWR
-16 VNKGKGTFVIP
+16 LNKGIGTFVIP
-27 APFDA
+27 APFDV
-32 LKPLL
+32 LRPLL

-49 TNVVIIVKDFADRSS
+49 TSVVIIVKDFADRSS
-64 IENYLTTLSNEVW
+64 IESYLTTLNNEVW

-83 VIHNGNLRIL
+83 IIHNGSLRIL

-102 NEYSPL
+102 NDYSPL

-134 ILNKLLDNKT
+134 ILSKLLDNKT

-157 FSQNVIDEVRSNRPV
+157 FSQNVIDEVRTNRPV
-172 KECLVGLTIVPDSE
+172 KECLVGLTITPDTE

-243 MSSQFNRDI
+243 MSSEFNRDI

-257 PAAIKERADSIYN
+257 PSAIKERADSIYN
-270 IVRERS
+270 IIRERS
-276 TKLASSKDKLSN
+276 TKLASSKDKLSY
-288 ILDIVNDNS
+288 ILDIVNDNL

-317 LNDKSGKRICANCH
+317 LNDKFGKRICANYH
-331 DKVDNVPAVDDY
+331 NKVDNVPAVDDY
-343 GNPILV
+343 GNPILI
-349 KSGAKKGQPKLLGV
+349 KSGPKKGQPKLLGV

-375 THKINVISCG
+375 SHKINVISCG

-418 VHFSNEVLLYTLFY
+418 VHFNNEVLLYTLFY
-432 KGTLEEKKLEDRTI
+432 KSTLEEKKLEDRSV
-446 PANHTIINNFDRNV
+446 PANHTIINDFDRNV
-460 KVDNNNDYCIVD
+460 KVDNNNAYCIVD

>member
-1 MTEEQVYLNAVEAWR
+1 MTEEQVYLNAVDVWR
-16 VNKGKGTFVIP
+16 MNKGIGTFVIP

-32 LKPLL
+32 LRPLL
-37 YILPQLY
+37 YILPQFY

-49 TNVVIIVKDFADRSS
+49 TSIVIIVKDFADRSS
-64 IENYLTTLSNEVW
+64 IESYLTTLNNEIW

-83 VIHNGNLRIL
+83 VIHNGSLRIL
-93 TTEYAAEHI
+93 TTEYAAKHI

-125 IEKSKFKLV
+125 IEKSKFNLV
-134 ILNKLLDNKT
+134 ILNKLLDSKT
-144 MDDFYTVAPSIGN
+144 MDNFYTVAPSIGN
-157 FSQNVIDEVRSNRPV
+157 FSQNVIDEVRTNRPV
-172 KECLVGLTIVPDSE
+172 KECLVGLTITPDTE

-243 MSSQFNRDI
+243 MSSEFNRDI

-270 IVRERS
+270 IIRERS

-288 ILDIVNDNS
+288 ILDIVNNNS

-331 DKVDNVPAVDDY
+331 DKVDNIPAVDDY
-343 GNPILV
+343 GNPILI
-349 KSGAKKGQPKLLGV
+349 KSGPKKGKPKLLGV

-375 THKINVISCG
+375 RHKINVISCG

-432 KGTLEEKKLEDRTI
+432 KSTLEEKKLEDRTV
-446 PANHTIINNFDRNV
+446 PTNHTIINDFDRNV
-460 KVDNNNDYCIVD
+460 KVDNNNAYCIVD

>member
-1 MTEEQVYLNAVEAWR
+1 MTEEQVYLNAVEVWR
-16 VNKGKGTFVIP
+16 VNKGIGTFVIP

-64 IENYLTTLSNEVW
+64 IESYLTTLSNEIW

-83 VIHNGNLRIL
+83 VMHNGNLRIL

-257 PAAIKERADSIYN
+257 PAAIKERADNIYN

-343 GNPILV
+343 GNTILV

>member
-16 VNKGKGTFVIP
+16 VNKGKGTFIIP

-32 LKPLL
+32 LRPLL

-49 TNVVIIVKDFADRSS
+49 TNVIIIVKDFADRSS
-64 IENYLTTLSNEVW
+64 IESYLTTLNNEVW
-77 NNSFRT
+77 NNSFRNL
-83 VIHNGNLRIL
+83 ICNGNLRIL

-108 LTIIYNPSIFH
+108 LTIIYNPDIFH
-119 FVHIAM
+119 FAYMGM
-125 IEKSKFKLV
+125 IEKSKFNLV
-134 ILNKLLDNKT
+134 ILTRKLDNKT
-144 MDDFYTVAPSIGN
+144 MDDFYTVAPSVGN

-172 KECLVGLTIVPDSE
+172 KEYLVGLTIEPNSE
-186 LDKEM
+186 LDKEI

-204 FGNFDNI
+204 FGDFDNI

-226 MICDAIART
+226 MVCDAIART

-243 MSSQFNRDI
+243 MSSEFNRDI

-276 TKLASSKDKLSN
+276 TKLASSRDKLNS
-288 ILDIVNDNS
+288 ILEIVNNHL

-317 LNDKSGKRICANCH
+317 LNDNSGKRICANYH

-349 KSGAKKGQPKLLGV
+349 KSGPKKGQPRLLGV

-396 DLVIITSPLCDTIE
+396 DLVIITSPLCDAIE

-418 VHFSNEVLLYTLFY
+418 VHFADEVLLYTLFY
-432 KGTLEEKKLEDRTI
+432 KGTLEEKKLEDRAT
-446 PANHTIINNFDRNV
+446 PANHTTINDVDRNV
-460 KVDNNNDYCIVD
+460 KADNNNDYCIVD

>member
-157 FSQNVIDEVRSNRPV
+157 FNQNVIDEVRSNRPV

-270 IVRERS
+270 IIRERS

-288 ILDIVNDNS
+288 ILDIVNDNL

-375 THKINVISCG
+375 THKIHVISCG
-385 ASPDKSLDVDI
+385 ASPDKSLDIDI

-418 VHFSNEVLLYTLFY
+418 VHFNNEVLLYTLFY

-446 PANHTIINNFDRNV
+446 PANHTIINDFDRNV

>member
-1 MTEEQVYLNAVEAWR
+1 MTEEQVYLNAVDTWR
-16 VNKGKGTFVIP
+16 LNKGIGTFVIP

-32 LKPLL
+32 LRPLL

-64 IENYLTTLSNEVW
+64 IESYLTTLNNEVW

-83 VIHNGNLRIL
+83 VIHNGSLRIL

-102 NEYSPL
+102 NDYSPL

-134 ILNKLLDNKT
+134 ILSKLLDNKT

-157 FSQNVIDEVRSNRPV
+157 FSQNIIDEVRTNRPV
-172 KECLVGLTIVPDSE
+172 KECLVGLTIAPDTE

-217 NSATNCSSM
+217 NSDTNCSSM

-243 MSSQFNRDI
+243 MSSEFNRDI

-257 PAAIKERADSIYN
+257 PSAIKERADSIYN
-270 IVRERS
+270 IIRERS
-276 TKLASSKDKLSN
+276 TKLASSKDKLSY
-288 ILDIVNDNS
+288 ILDIVNDNL

-317 LNDKSGKRICANCH
+317 LNDKFGKRICANCH

-343 GNPILV
+343 GNPILI
-349 KSGAKKGQPKLLGV
+349 KSGLKKGQPKLLGV

-375 THKINVISCG
+375 SHKINVISCG

-432 KGTLEEKKLEDRTI
+432 KSTLEEKKLEDRSV
-446 PANHTIINNFDRNV
+446 PANHTIINDFDRNV
-460 KVDNNNDYCIVD
+460 KVDNNNAYCIVD